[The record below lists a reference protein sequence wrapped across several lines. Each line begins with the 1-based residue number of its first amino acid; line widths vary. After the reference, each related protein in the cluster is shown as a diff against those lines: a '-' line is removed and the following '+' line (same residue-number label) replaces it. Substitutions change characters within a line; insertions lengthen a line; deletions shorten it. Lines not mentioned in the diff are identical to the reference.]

1 MSWDSETE
9 FLKNPDK
16 YFYRSDAGQI
26 TDMEQTETLKAAL
39 SALASAE
46 KAQASSRFF
55 KTEEGEYGAG
65 DIFIGLTMPEQRR
78 IAKNFYDLPLSE
90 LKKLL
95 CDPIHEYRMTALIIL
110 VAQFKKGK
118 DKQRKEIYDCYL
130 AHTNYINNWDLVDAS
145 AEFIVGPW
153 LDGKSEQMKILEALA
168 KSKSLWERRIAML
181 STFTYIKKGQ
191 PLAALVVAE
200 WLLRDDQDLIQ
211 KAVGWMLREIG
222 KRCSIEVEE
231 VFLKK
236 HYRQMPR
243 TMLRYAIEH
252 FPEEKRHAYLKGIV
266 SG

>member
-1 MSWDSETE
+1 MENIDV
-9 FLKNPDK
+9 LKV
-16 YFYRSDAGQI
+16 
-26 TDMEQTETLKAAL
+26 EL
-39 SALASAE
+39 SAMSSPE
-46 KAQASSRFF
+46 KAQACSRFF
-55 KTEEGEYGAG
+55 KTGEGEYAAG
-65 DIFIGLTMPEQRR
+65 DRFIGVTMPEQRR
-78 IAKNFYDLPLSE
+78 LAKKFYGLSVPE
-90 LKKLL
+90 LEKLL
-95 CDPIHEYRMTALIIL
+95 QNPIHEFRMTALIIL
-110 VAQFKKGK
+110 VGQFKKGNK
-118 DKQRKEIYDCYL
+118 ERRQEIYELYL
-130 AHTNYINNWDLVDAS
+130 RNTEHINNWDLVDAS

-153 LDGKSEQMKILEALA
+153 LEDKSEQMRILEALA

-181 STFTYIKKGQ
+181 STFAYIKKGQ

-200 WLLRDDQDLIQ
+200 WLLNDEQDLIQ

-252 FPEEKRHAYLKGIV
+252 FPEEKRHAYLKGTV